1 MDNGEKNY
9 RRYLDGDDDG
19 IVQLIK
25 EYKDPLLLYLNGIT
39 GNFSFA
45 EELIEDVFFKLA
57 VKKPLFRGKSSFKT
71 WLFAIARNVAIDSI
85 RRSSKIVSLPIEN
98 YAYLADETDIEQNYI
113 KEEQRIYLHK
123 SLSRLNSDY
132 RQVLLLTYFEGF
144 SIDEAALIMKKNKKQ
159 INNLLYRA
167 KKSLKTD
174 LEKGGF
180 TYEGL

>member
-57 VKKPLFRGKSSFKT
+57 VKKPIFRGKSSFKT